1 MVGKQW
7 LKSLPVALSLHGT
20 YDSKRCYVVALPKTL
35 LIAAIFVTF
44 MNSKPLSRPVARFFG
59 NGLLSYLRPRIQ
71 SICVNLY
78 PTNPAAV
85 DDNLCDTIER
95 DSVDPG
101 GIAVMVS
108 GTKLP
113 PPRSMNEMLEAD
125 YGSAPKNSPVPEA
138 SFGGPVLVATGVLDP
153 LNDAKGRSEGLAALR
168 DGIEFDPI
176 NAGHCPHD
184 ELEKDVAASIA
195 KWLTTTVKPMKA
207 PSKAGATSSVGL

>member
-113 PPRSMNEMLEAD
+113 PPRSMNEMLEAEEV
-125 YGSAPKNSPVPEA
+125 GL
-138 SFGGPVLVATGVLDP
+138 VLVILNSRVTVSPGMTGSSMNSL
-153 LNDAKGRSEGLAALR
+153 LSLGTGSTERLSRAGLPTAVSPAM
-168 DGIEFDPI
+168 
-176 NAGHCPHD
+176 
-184 ELEKDVAASIA
+184 VAVMSLVAF
-195 KWLTTTVKPMKA
+195 
-207 PSKAGATSSVGL
+207 